1 MKRYS
6 FILIACALAACG
18 TKKPSPAWEANA
30 YGSLNSFS
38 NAWLRGDTG
47 IAATEFARARAE
59 VASTGRPDLV
69 ARAELVRC
77 AAQVAALDFT
87 PCAGYQTLAQDA
99 APAERAYAA
108 YIDGRWQD
116 VDAGLL
122 PEHHGPVIA
131 SGSAAAIE
139 DPLARLVASGALLRA
154 GRMTPDGIRLA
165 VETASEQ
172 GWRRPLLAWLGV
184 QLKRAKDAG
193 DAVATAQIQ
202 RRIDLAAVESAAAA
216 PVTGAPPVTPPPVIR

>member
-38 NAWLRGDTG
+38 NAWLRGDTN
-47 IAATEFARARAE
+47 IATTEFTRARAE

-77 AAQVAALDFT
+77 AAEVAALDFK
-87 PCAGYQTLAQDA
+87 PCVGYEALAQDA

-108 YIDGRWQD
+108 YIAGRWQD
-116 VDAGLL
+116 VDVAQL
-122 PEHHGPVIA
+122 PEHHRPVIA

-154 GRMTPDGIRLA
+154 GRMTPEGIKLA

-216 PVTGAPPVTPPPVIR
+216 PVTEAPPVTPPPVIR

>member
-6 FILIACALAACG
+6 FILMAGVLAACSS
-18 TKKPSPAWEANA
+18 KPSAPAWEANA

-38 NAWLRGDTG
+38 NAWLRGDTA

-87 PCAGYQTLAQDA
+87 PCAGYEALAQDA

-108 YIDGRWQD
+108 YIGGRWQGLN
-116 VDAGLL
+116 AGEL
-122 PEHHGPVIA
+122 PEHHRPVLA

-154 GRMTPDGIRLA
+154 GRMTPEGIKAA
-165 VETASEQ
+165 VETASAQ

-184 QLKRAKDAG
+184 QLKRAQDAG
-193 DAVATAQIQ
+193 DAVASAQIQ
-202 RRIDLAAVESAAAA
+202 RRIELAAVESAAAA
-216 PVTGAPPVTPPPVIR
+216 PVTEAPPVTPPPVIK